1 MSGVSKKLPS
11 KKVRIGDVQPEPIQ
25 EPPTLS
31 DSEGEE
37 DDDYDSNADDDD
49 NTGAAG
55 GMDDECS
62 IIDDT
67 DVSPSQ
73 AIEDLIPRMMN
84 KTAKTT
90 PATKTK
96 RRQKVIYPVTNSC
109 FWRLIS
115 Y

>member
-1 MSGVSKKLPS
+1 MCSISKKLPV
-11 KKVRIGDVQPEPIQ
+11 KKERFCDVHPEPIQ

-31 DSEGEE
+31 DSESEE

-49 NTGAAG
+49 ITGAAG

-96 RRQKVIYPVTNSC
+96 RRQKEIYPVTNNC